1 MNARTKDGMSILEE
15 DESNIRG
22 SALLQIPRAHTSHVY
37 EVLEVIG
44 SGTGLELA
52 VNTSLTLETH
62 VTTFEGILRYTY
74 IS

>member
-1 MNARTKDGMSILEE
+1 MQGRKMECRYLRKTSPISE
-15 DESNIRG
+15 DLPYYKYP
-22 SALLQIPRAHTSHVY
+22 APTPVTCMKY
-37 EVLEVIG
+37 YKVIG
-44 SGTGLELA
+44 SGTELELA